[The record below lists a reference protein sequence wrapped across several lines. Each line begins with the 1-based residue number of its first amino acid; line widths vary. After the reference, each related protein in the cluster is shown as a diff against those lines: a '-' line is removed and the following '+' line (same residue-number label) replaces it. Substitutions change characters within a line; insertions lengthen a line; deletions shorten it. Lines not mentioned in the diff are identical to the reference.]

1 MTQTATGS
9 LEVAR
14 RHLQKVED
22 AWWEPVDW
30 ADLALYGFYCLE
42 ACVVAVAL
50 HLGQPRPK
58 SSHRAKVA
66 AASDFA
72 TSHGLPDIEQ
82 LLIDLNDRRKHEAYG
97 DIELADDD
105 ELDAED
111 VAIEIRAY
119 FEAVEAMVAP

>member
-1 MTQTATGS
+1 MAQTATDS

-22 AWWEPVDW
+22 AWWDPVDW

-58 SSHRAKVA
+58 SSHRVKVA
-66 AASDFA
+66 AAKDFA
-72 TSHGLPDIEQ
+72 TSHDLPDIEQ
-82 LLIDLNDRRKHEAYG
+82 LLIALNDRRKHEAYG
-97 DIELADDD
+97 DIDLADDD

>member
-1 MTQTATGS
+1 MDS

-14 RHLQKVED
+14 RHLQKVEV
-22 AWWEPVDW
+22 AWWDPVDW
-30 ADLALYGFYCLE
+30 ADLTLYGFYCLE
-42 ACVVAVAL
+42 ACVVAMAL

-58 SSHRAKVA
+58 RTHPAKVA
-66 AASDFA
+66 LAKDLA

-82 LLIDLNDRRKHEAYG
+82 MLIALNDRRKFEAYG

-111 VAIEIRAY
+111 LANGIRGY
-119 FEAVEAMVAP
+119 FEAVEALVTS